1 MASQNGSIFL
11 SECDLQNKKKLSNSN
26 SNYIQFQIIFEKTFF
41 VTCSLN
47 LKIYPRNDDA
57 GDVGRK
63 LDQTG
68 KEK

>member
-11 SECDLQNKKKLSNSN
+11 SECDLQKKKKSNSD
-26 SNYIQFQIIFEKTFF
+26 SNYLQIQIIFEKTFF

>member
-1 MASQNGSIFL
+1 MVAFFSVNVTY
-11 SECDLQNKKKLSNSN
+11 KKNDR
-26 SNYIQFQIIFEKTFF
+26 IQIQIIFEKTFF
-41 VTCSLN
+41 ATLSLN